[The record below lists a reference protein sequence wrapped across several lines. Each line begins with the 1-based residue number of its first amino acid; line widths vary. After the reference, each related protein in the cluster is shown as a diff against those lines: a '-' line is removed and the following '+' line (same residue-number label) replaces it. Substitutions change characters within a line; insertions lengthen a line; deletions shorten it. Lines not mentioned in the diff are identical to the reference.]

1 MRKILALTLAALVF
15 NALGG
20 CVIIP
25 ERHWGYRHYGDAGNV
40 DVSHGANSVKQA

>member
-25 ERHWGYRHYGDAGNV
+25 ERHWGYRHYGDAG
-40 DVSHGANSVKQA
+40 VSHDANMVRQA